1 MIALGP
7 KIIRNIKISWKFR
20 LVAFGFLLPVIILL
34 YMLVSE
40 KNIAIDFATKELT
53 GTVYLWDIR
62 DLLKNLA
69 EFRQNNALR
78 LNTGI
83 PDSQARLMVKGI
95 DSSLK
100 ILENDGV
107 YFSKTLNLASH
118 ISGIKTEWENLKSK
132 SLTSFPQ
139 SSQEYD
145 SLVKKIN
152 LMISYVG
159 DASNLI
165 LDPDLSSYYM
175 MDAAL
180 IKIPTEFELLT
191 QLESCCLKP
200 GQDNSSSNNPEFS
213 QLIVLKGLIQ
223 SNSWAIRSSILTGI
237 RNNDNVPPD
246 DRLMK
251 TLSGFTEAS
260 GELMQVLAEL
270 SNAPASKPGAME
282 GKLNP
287 DIVKRFVNR
296 STFSSMELWSSNI
309 SALKKLLE
317 ARITGLNERKYAALF
332 GIGGLLMLTMLLFLF
347 ISKNIVSSV
356 EILSDAANK
365 VTHGDLA
372 ISVGINAKD
381 ELGIL
386 AANFNKMISELA
398 SYIQYRTEKLSQT
411 EEALKIEKNEH
422 RQAEEALN
430 KSEMLFRR
438 VWEISVDGMRL
449 TDESGSIIMVNEAF
463 CKTVEMKNEELEG
476 KSFSII
482 YHSSLQRQ
490 NLLNYRDDIRNRN
503 IQPLFERESLL
514 WNGKRIWFEFSNS
527 YLELPGPEKYVLS
540 IIRDIT
546 ERKTAEQRLRQS
558 KEQLRDLASHLQS
571 IREEERTMIA
581 REIHDELGQ
590 VLTVLKIQ
598 ISLLSNKLREDQKEL
613 KEKISSVLGLID
625 STVESVQKI
634 SSQLRPG
641 ILDDLGLVPAI
652 EWQAQD
658 FQERT
663 GILCG
668 LNLFREEISLDRNKS
683 TAVFRIFQ
691 EALTNIARH
700 SSAGRV
706 DITLKTQDNALWFEI
721 ADNGRG
727 ITPMQISD
735 QKSLGLLGMQ
745 ERALILGGT
754 VQISGTDKCGTTVSV
769 HIPLDN

>member
-1 MIALGP
+1 MGP
-7 KIIRNIKISWKFR
+7 KIIRNINISWKFR

-40 KNIAIDFATKELT
+40 KNIAIDFASKELT
-53 GTVYLWDIR
+53 GTVYLSDIR
-62 DLLKNLA
+62 DLLKNLSEYRA
-69 EFRQNNALR
+69 HSSVK

-83 PDSQARLMVKGI
+83 PDNQIQLTAKGI
-95 DSSLK
+95 DSSLRL
-100 ILENDGV
+100 LENDNV
-107 YFSKTLNLASH
+107 RFSKTLNLASH

-132 SLTSFPQ
+132 SFSAFFE

-145 SLVKKIN
+145 SLVKKID
-152 LMISYVG
+152 LMISYAG

-180 IKIPTEFELLT
+180 IKIPAEFELLT
-191 QLESCCLKP
+191 QLESCCLQSGP
-200 GQDNSSSNNPEFS
+200 DNSAGYNREFS

-223 SNSWAIRSSILTGI
+223 SNSRAIRASILTGI
-237 RNNDNVPPD
+237 RNNDNEPPD
-246 DRLMK
+246 DRLIK
-251 TLSGFTEAS
+251 TLNGFIDAS
-260 GELMQVLAEL
+260 GELMQVLNEL
-270 SNAPASKPGAME
+270 SNAPISKPKRME
-282 GKLNP
+282 DKLNP
-287 DIVKRFVNR
+287 EVVNISVKRSIN
-296 STFSSMELWSSNI
+296 SSMELWSSDI

-317 ARITGLNERKYAALF
+317 ARITGLNERKFAALF

-356 EILSDAANK
+356 EILSDAADK
-365 VTHGDLA
+365 VTHGDLS

-386 AANFNKMISELA
+386 ASNFNKMISELA
-398 SYIQYRTEKLSQT
+398 SHIQHRTEKLSQT
-411 EEALKIEKNEH
+411 EEALKIEKKEH

-449 TDESGSIIMVNEAF
+449 TDERGSIIMVNEAF
-463 CKTVEMKNEELEG
+463 CKAVEMKKDELEG

-482 YHSSLQRQ
+482 YHPSLQWQ
-490 NLLNYRDDIRNRN
+490 NLLIYGDDISSRN
-503 IQPLFERESLL
+503 IQPVFERESLL
-514 WNGKRIWFEFSNS
+514 WNGKSIWFEFSNS
-527 YLELPGPEKYVLS
+527 LLELPGPERYVLS
-540 IIRDIT
+540 IVRDIT
-546 ERKTAEQRLRQS
+546 ERKIAEQKLRQS

-613 KEKISSVLGLID
+613 KEKISSVSGLID

-668 LNLFREEISLDRNKS
+668 LNLFRDEISLDRNKS

-700 SSAGRV
+700 SAADRV
-706 DITLKTQDNALWFEI
+706 DITLRTEDNALLLEI
-721 ADNGRG
+721 TDNGRG
-727 ITPMQISD
+727 ITPVQISD
-735 QKSLGLLGMQ
+735 QKSLGLLGMK

-754 VQISGTDKCGTTVSV
+754 VQISGADKCGTTVSV
-769 HIPLDN
+769 FIPLDN